1 MKVIKTID
9 LWTEQKI
16 DHYECFNG
24 CFVDGGGSENGLPF
38 SRYEI
43 IRNCNCLICC
53 NNKNINISNK
63 HHAIVFYKNNIPVR
77 LMVINKNTDVDK
89 CVRVALDQN
98 FGTGNLRDFYKTNQI
113 ASKEID
119 LKEKPIENQSDF
131 DKEIDVGSCDRWKL
145 LFNMLKGSYTESDTD
160 YGNYQN
166 DRYEFLP
173 NVSIKYELKLKNIKF
188 EIEHECAFINAI
200 KTRII
205 PIQKY
210 ANFIKE

>member
-9 LWTEQKI
+9 LLTEQKI

-24 CFVDGGGSENGLPF
+24 CFIDGRGENGLPF

-43 IRNCNCLICC
+43 IRNCNCLISC

-63 HHAIVFYKNNIPVR
+63 HHAIVFYKDNIPVR

-98 FGTGNLRDFYKTNQI
+98 FGTGNLRDLYKTNQI
-113 ASKEID
+113 ESKEID

-173 NVSIKYELKLKNIKF
+173 NISIKYELKIKNIKF

-205 PIQKY
+205 PIQKR
-210 ANFIKE
+210 ANFIKD

>member
-1 MKVIKTID
+1 
-9 LWTEQKI
+9 
-16 DHYECFNG
+16 
-24 CFVDGGGSENGLPF
+24 
-38 SRYEI
+38 
-43 IRNCNCLICC
+43 
-53 NNKNINISNK
+53 
-63 HHAIVFYKNNIPVR
+63 
-77 LMVINKNTDVDK
+77 MVINKNTDVDK